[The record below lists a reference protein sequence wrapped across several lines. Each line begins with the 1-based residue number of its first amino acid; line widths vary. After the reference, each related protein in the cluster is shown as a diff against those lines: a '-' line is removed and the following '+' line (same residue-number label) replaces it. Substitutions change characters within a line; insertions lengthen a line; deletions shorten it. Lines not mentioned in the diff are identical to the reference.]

1 MYIPDEKMREK
12 GFTLIELL
20 LAMAVS
26 GLVMAAAI
34 GIIYQIVGGTPRT
47 NSQVEALVDVNQA
60 ALAIKNDL
68 MMAKTT
74 DLSSTPK
81 SSANMTW
88 IDYSSFES
96 ANNTNHSSIYT
107 LSGTQLRRTYDG
119 TMSIVGRRVSSINF
133 TQNGQFVTVFI
144 TSIGGGAS
152 PQTAT
157 VSFSAHIRPEEA
169 E

>member
-1 MYIPDEKMREK
+1 MRQR

-20 LAMAVS
+20 VAMAVG
-26 GLVMAAAI
+26 GLVMAAAL

-47 NSQVEALVDVNQA
+47 NSQVNALADVNQA

-74 DLSSTPK
+74 DLDSTPR
-81 SSANMTW
+81 SSANLSW

-96 ANNTNHSSIYT
+96 PTNAGHASIYT
-107 LSGTQLRRTYDG
+107 LSGTQLRRTLDG
-119 TMSIVGRRVSSINF
+119 SMSVVGRRVSSINF
-133 TQNGQFVTVFI
+133 TQSGQFVTVVI
-144 TSIGGGAS
+144 TSNGGGPS

-157 VSFSAHIRPEEA
+157 VRFSAHIRPEEL
-169 E
+169 EQ